1 MATVVAGSVALVFWG
16 EGATIL
22 PSIGFS
28 ATSGWALGGEERDT
42 RAVRDV
48 SRSTILSLNLG
59 SEWLT
64 ADALVCLREASKQVT
79 LIDMGR

>member
-1 MATVVAGSVALVFWG
+1 MATVVAGSVALVFRG

-42 RAVRDV
+42 RADK
-48 SRSTILSLNLG
+48 G
-59 SEWLT
+59 
-64 ADALVCLREASKQVT
+64 
-79 LIDMGR
+79 IDNKAR